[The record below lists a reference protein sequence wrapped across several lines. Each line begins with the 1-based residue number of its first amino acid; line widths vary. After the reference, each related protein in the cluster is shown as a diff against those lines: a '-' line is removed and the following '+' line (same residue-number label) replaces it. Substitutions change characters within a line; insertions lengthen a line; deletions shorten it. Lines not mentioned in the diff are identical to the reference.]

1 MSRRKVSTTV
11 YFEPEQLERLQEV
24 STRRRA
30 PMPALIRGCVDEL
43 LARDE
48 AHRAL
53 LEDLGGAAV
62 SQCHAL
68 QCDCDSCLHGGTA
81 QPLSAGVPPSPL
93 EAGVAGGGPP

>member
-24 STRRRA
+24 SARRRV
-30 PMPALIRGCVDEL
+30 PMAALIRGCVDEL

-53 LEDLGGAAV
+53 LEDLGGTAV
-62 SQCHAL
+62 
-68 QCDCDSCLHGGTA
+68 